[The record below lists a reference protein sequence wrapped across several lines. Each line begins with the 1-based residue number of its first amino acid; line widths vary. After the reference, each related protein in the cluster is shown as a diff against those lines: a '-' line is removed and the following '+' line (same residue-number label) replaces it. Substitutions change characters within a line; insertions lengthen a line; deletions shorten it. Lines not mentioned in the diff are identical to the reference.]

1 VTAKVIVAAIV
12 DVAAVTQAAITVA
25 MMAVL
30 LRLIVMGRA
39 PAKRVASGDTW
50 PGIGH
55 KR

>member
-1 VTAKVIVAAIV
+1 MAETIVAAIV

-30 LRLIVMGRA
+30 LRLAVIARA
-39 PAKRVASGDTW
+39 PAKRFASGYTW